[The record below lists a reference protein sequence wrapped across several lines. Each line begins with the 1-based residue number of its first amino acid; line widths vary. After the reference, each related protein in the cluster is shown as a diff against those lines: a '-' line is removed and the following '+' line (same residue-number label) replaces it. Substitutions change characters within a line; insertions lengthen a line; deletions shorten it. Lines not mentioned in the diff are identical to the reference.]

1 MELNIPAAVA
11 EKLGYYVYLYV
22 DPRDNRIFYVGK
34 GKGKRVLSHLSA
46 EGESRKVQTI
56 RELKE
61 QGLSPRLD
69 ILAHALPTE
78 ETAFR
83 IEAAV
88 IDLLQLDNLANL
100 VSGWNS
106 IKFGRIPLEELT
118 FYYAAEPVE
127 IVDPA
132 LLIRINRLYRRGMS
146 ANDLYDATRGRWK
159 LGARREKARIA
170 LAVFHGVVREVY
182 DIHEWHPAGATSQ
195 GSIIHT
201 GPGTPGRWEFTGS
214 VSPDEIRSR
223 YHGKSVLKY
232 FPKGLQSPVLYV
244 NC

>member
-1 MELNIPAAVA
+1 MELNIPAAVS
-11 EKLGYYVYLYV
+11 ERLGYYVYLYV
-22 DPRDNRIFYVGK
+22 DPRNDRPFYVGK

-56 RELKE
+56 RELKAL
-61 QGLSPRLD
+61 GLSPRLD
-69 ILAHALPTE
+69 ILAHALPSE

-88 IDLLQLDNLANL
+88 IDLLHLDNLANL

-106 IKFGRIPLEELT
+106 IQFGRLPLEELI

-146 ANDLYDATRGRWK
+146 PKDLYDATRGRWK
-159 LGARREKARIA
+159 LGPRRERARIA
-170 LAVFHGVVREVY
+170 LAVFNGVVREVY
-182 DIHEWHPAGATSQ
+182 NIDQWHAAGETSKD
-195 GSIIHT
+195 SAIHT
-201 GPGTPGRWEFTGS
+201 GPGTPGRWEFTGA
-214 VSPDEIRSR
+214 VSPEAIRSK
-223 YHGKSVLKY
+223 YHGRSVLRY